1 MYRLQSL
8 PQIYYSPRSVFSHV
22 SVKLLQ
28 IWQESRFGGCF
39 SSSVIEL
46 VSHEVGDILTNTNS
60 HNYVK

>member
-28 IWQESRFGGCF
+28 IWQESDLGVV
-39 SSSVIEL
+39 SL
-46 VSHEVGDILTNTNS
+46 VV
-60 HNYVK
+60 